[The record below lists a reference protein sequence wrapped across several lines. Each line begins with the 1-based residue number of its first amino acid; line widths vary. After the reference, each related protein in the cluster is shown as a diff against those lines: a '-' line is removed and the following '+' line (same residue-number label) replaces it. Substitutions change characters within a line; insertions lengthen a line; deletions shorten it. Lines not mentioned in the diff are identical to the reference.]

1 MMKNV
6 IIDYMRLLRLPAI
19 VGLAITPVAGA
30 LSVNSTSLSILAPLF
45 FIGVISKIYG
55 FVMNDYFDVEL
66 DKLSPDLS
74 QRGLVK
80 GTITKKQA
88 LFIIVTC
95 FFVGYIA
102 IFAFFYN
109 NSPFFYMGLFCIVVA
124 DILGFIYNKYGK
136 QLIGSDFPIALSES
150 LFFLFGALMVPSENP
165 PGLLTWVLFLILFNE
180 QLYMNAIVGGLK
192 DADHDYRM
200 NVKNIALASGVRVGS
215 DNTLFVPRSFKIFG
229 LGERVVSSFLV
240 FVPFLFLGINY
251 EFWQIGLLLLII
263 ILLISESVFMLNRK
277 QFNRKE
283 LRRLIGAQLITWHP
297 FIPIILVSIVG
308 LLYPVLLVILPLIG
322 YILFSY
328 LMGQKLDEPQM

>member
-1 MMKNV
+1 MKNI

-19 VGLAITPVAGA
+19 VGLAATPVAGA
-30 LSVNSTSLSILAPLF
+30 LSANSTSLSILVPLF

-88 LFIIVTC
+88 LFIIATC

-102 IFAFFYN
+102 IFSFFY

-124 DILGFIYNKYGK
+124 DVLGFIYNKYGK
-136 QLIGSDFPIALSES
+136 KLIGSDFPIALAES
-150 LFFLFGALMVPSENP
+150 LFFLFGALMVPSKNP

-180 QLYMNAIVGGLK
+180 QLYMNAIIGGLK
-192 DADHDYRM
+192 DADHDYLM

-240 FVPFLFLGINY
+240 FVPFLFLGVKY

-277 QFNRKE
+277 KFYRKE

-308 LLYPVLLVILPLIG
+308 LLYPVLLVILPLTG
-322 YILFSY
+322 FILFSF
-328 LMGQKLDEPQM
+328 LMGQKFDEPVM